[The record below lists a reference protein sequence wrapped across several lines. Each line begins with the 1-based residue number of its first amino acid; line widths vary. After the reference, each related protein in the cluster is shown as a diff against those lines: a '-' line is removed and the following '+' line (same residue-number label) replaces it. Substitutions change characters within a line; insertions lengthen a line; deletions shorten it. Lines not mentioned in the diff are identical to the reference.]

1 MPARVTPAEGTD
13 RTARGRKTYGV
24 STEELIRRHQ
34 AGQPAAFDALFERYK
49 DYVYRV
55 AYLTLRN
62 AEDAEEATQETFMD
76 VLRGLKRYDVEGA
89 ARFETWLYRVTV
101 NRCKTRLRRKRLPS
115 DDWDEMEE
123 RLERLPADDAIGDGT
138 TMGTVDG
145 DPENRTLRQEER
157 KRLWIAVNQL
167 GDLHREVVLMRYGQE
182 FSYEEIAEALDI
194 SIGTVKSRLFNA
206 HKKLQEIITGDAPD
220 LAPGSSVIML
230 LILLLGR

>member
-1 MPARVTPAEGTD
+1 MPSSVAPAERAET
-13 RTARGRKTYGV
+13 TTRGRKTYGV
-24 STEELIRRHQ
+24 NTEELIRRHQ

-55 AYLTLRN
+55 AYMTLRN
-62 AEDAEEATQETFMD
+62 AEDAKEATQETFMD

-123 RLERLPADDAIGDGT
+123 RLERLPADETAGVSS
-138 TMGTVDG
+138 TMGHVDG
-145 DPENRTLRQEER
+145 NPEGQTLRQEER
-157 KRLWIAVNQL
+157 KRLWAAVNEL
-167 GDLHREVVLMRYGQE
+167 GDIHREVVLMRYGQE

-206 HKKLQEIITGDAPD
+206 HRKLQEIITGDAPD

-230 LILLLGR
+230 LTLLLGR